1 MSETWVSREELVE
14 VMGDVG
20 AVIRAERL
28 FDVASRKDGARSCR
42 EFPPL

>member
-20 AVIRAERL
+20 AVIL
-28 FDVASRKDGARSCR
+28 CPQCVSCVSKAWS
-42 EFPPL
+42 